1 MPELSRFFG
10 IVIKLLFMDTSKHNK
25 PHVHIFYGE
34 YEASIAIDGEMLAGN
49 LPQKQYKMVVG
60 WLALHEEEVY
70 FAWNN
75 AVQGKPF
82 EKIKPLQ

>member
-1 MPELSRFFG
+1 MCQWHFLRS
-10 IVIKLLFMDTSKHNK
+10 
-25 PHVHIFYGE
+25 HIFYGE